1 MENSNRN
8 NDFHW
13 ESLYSVSNDQKYDII
28 NRIHRLDGTEDES
41 IIESFKVEWDE
52 VQNEGDDPNL
62 INKFDKAVERFHEK
76 KARVTESISGKQAL
90 IAEANE
96 IKDSEDFFKTAE
108 SFKKLQA
115 QWRELGYSGKELND
129 SLWEEFSEVNDYFFN
144 RRSKFFEEQ
153 GEKREEAKN
162 LKEALIE
169 RAIEIQESTDW
180 FNTSKLQRELMDEWK
195 AAGFAS
201 REAENDLWKRFNE
214 ARQVF
219 YKAQEAY
226 FKELREKEAVSKAKK
241 EALIEET
248 NNLKDGDDLE
258 AIRAR
263 FDEMMEEWKTAGHS
277 GRKFEET
284 LWAQFREG
292 RDHFYER
299 LTNVN
304 SQTRE
309 EKRAEAFDRIN
320 ELNDKIDS
328 LEDLNAAIQAKLSQL
343 ESRPEDANTI
353 QEIEETRIYLDQ
365 NERNIDMLLSELRNA
380 EKGIERL

>member
-1 MENSNRN
+1 MENNRS

-28 NRIHRLDGTEDES
+28 NRVHRLDGTEDLS
-41 IIESFKVEWDE
+41 IIESFKKEWEE

-62 INKFDKAVERFHEK
+62 INKFEKAIERFEEK
-76 KARVTESISGKQAL
+76 KERVGTSIEGKRAL
-90 IAEANE
+90 IAQANE
-96 IKDSEDFFKTAE
+96 LKDSEDFFKTAE

-115 QWRELGYSGKELND
+115 EWRELGYSGKELND
-129 SLWEEFSEVNDYFFN
+129 PLWEEFSEVNDYFFN
-144 RRSKFFEEQ
+144 RRTEFFEQQ
-153 GEKREEAKN
+153 GEKREEAKA
-162 LKEALIE
+162 LKEALIV
-169 RAIEIQESTDW
+169 RAEALQDSTDW
-180 FNTSKLQRELMDEWK
+180 FNTSKIQRELMDEWK

-201 REAENDLWKRFNE
+201 REAENELWKKFNE

-226 FKELREKEAVSKAKK
+226 FKELREKEAVAKTKK

-248 NNLKDGDDLE
+248 NNLKDGDDFD

-263 FDEMMEEWKTAGHS
+263 FDEMMEEWKAAGHS
-277 GRKFEET
+277 GRKHEES

-292 RDHFYER
+292 RDHFYEK
-299 LTNVN
+299 LTNVS
-304 SQTRE
+304 SQSRE
-309 EKRAEAFDRIN
+309 ERRQDAFDKIN

-343 ESRPEDANTI
+343 ESRPSDANTD
-353 QEIEETRIYLDQ
+353 QEIDETRIYLDQ

-380 EKGIERL
+380 EKEIERL